1 MLKWGTL
8 PLMLLALNGFGQTC
22 CSGGV
27 PLSANI
33 GFPAASKGSFQF
45 SLTHDLNVLR
55 TLKNGLEK
63 LDDRSRTRRTHS
75 MLFSTG
81 YTFSPRISADV
92 SLSYVWQQR
101 IIDRTGLPKNI
112 ERTKGIGDVMLLLK
126 YQVTS
131 PGNQDMALLL
141 GVGGKLPTGKTAM
154 ESDDGIPLNLDL
166 QPGSGAFDGIFWA
179 LFTRKL
185 GFRPSASLNA
195 LAVARVTGIHDTFRQ
210 VQTYEIGD
218 NYRIH
223 LGISDQFV
231 IGTTLFNASMNLR
244 YRQAFKDKIDG
255 QELSNTGGKW
265 VFLNPEIRLPLSTS
279 LSLSLQVE
287 LPIYANITGE
297 QLSTTYRTTN
307 GFYYTPQ

>member
-1 MLKWGTL
+1 M
-8 PLMLLALNGFGQTC
+8 
-22 CSGGV
+22 
-27 PLSANI
+27 SANI
-33 GFPAASKGSFQF
+33 GFPAANKGSLQL

-75 MLFSTG
+75 LLFSTG
-81 YTFSPRISADV
+81 YTFSARISADA
-92 SLSYVWQQR
+92 SFSYVWQQR
-101 IIDRTGLPKNI
+101 IIDQPGIPSNT
-112 ERTKGIGDVMLLLK
+112 ERTAGFGDIMFLLK
-126 YQVTS
+126 YQITS
-131 PGNQDMALLL
+131 PENQDMALLL
-141 GVGGKLPTGKTAM
+141 GIGGKLPTGRTAI

-166 QPGSGAFDGIFWA
+166 QPGSGALDGIFWA

-185 GFRPSASLNA
+185 GFRPSAAFNA
-195 LAVARVTGIHDTFRQ
+195 LVVVRGTGVHDSFRQ

-218 NYRIH
+218 NYRVH
-223 LGISDQFV
+223 LGVSDQFV
-231 IGTTLFNASMNLR
+231 VGSTLLNASLSLR
-244 YRQAFKDKIDG
+244 YRQAFKDRIDG
-255 QELSNTGGKW
+255 QELQNTGGKW

-307 GFYYTPQ
+307 GFYYTKQ